1 MGLARA
7 PTQRA
12 RTKGCDLQKKWN
24 AWGTTGNTLSRPT
37 VCHCGVTGTPIS
49 GATRPRWL
57 ETQEGKQE
65 EEDDEDKEEEEE
77 EGEGEMDPP
86 IDARASTHAQ
96 SLCARHVEKRKS
108 P

>member
-65 EEDDEDKEEEEE
+65 EEDDEDKEDKEED
-77 EGEGEMDPP
+77 GEQGDGEAEWAS
-86 IDARASTHAQ
+86 ARPSGRGLKQEAT
-96 SLCARHVEKRKS
+96 VD
-108 P
+108 